1 MNFSARARY
10 SVRAILYLAKKGY
23 LYPVTVSEISQEEE
37 IPKEYLERLL
47 NHLKKKGLV
56 RSFRGR
62 QGGYM
67 LSRPPE
73 KITIEE
79 VLQAAGENLL
89 LVKCLVENI
98 SPCHRKEYCLAFPL
112 WKMLKEKFIEVL
124 RSLTVQDLITWSG
137 DEGGPLHNYTFQ
149 I

>member
-1 MNFSARARY
+1 MIFSARARY
-10 SVRAILYLAKKGY
+10 SVRAILYLASRAY
-23 LYPVTVSEISQEEE
+23 SYPITTSEISREEE

-56 RSFRGR
+56 KSFRGR

-67 LSRPPE
+67 LSRSPD

-79 VLQAAGENLL
+79 ILQAVGED
-89 LVKCLVENI
+89 LVLAKCLRENME
-98 SPCHRKEYCLAFPL
+98 PCQRKEYCLAFPL
-112 WKMLKEKFIEVL
+112 WKMLREKLVDVLKEV
-124 RSLTVQDLITWSG
+124 TVRDLVSKG
-137 DEGGPLHNYTFQ
+137 DGKTGLLHNYTFQ